1 MKAYTFTW
9 KGDPVMTQDRQTAE
23 EFIRQNKDCCSV
35 IEEIDSRNFFELR
48 FGKKVPMI
56 ELDGGKFYFGNEY
69 RKHYSLMNRVIGGKR
84 YSVKTAEQ
92 VAAVYGSDPDWN
104 EELYRKQT
112 GEYFLYC
119 AGTSKSKYAVQE
131 GNKFFPASVIKPL
144 SMVEAKEWA
153 ADNVGPDKF
162 EEIFGVPDTE
172 KHTTCTFSLSART
185 ISRISSLAAT
195 WSCGKS
201 EVIERVIENYYNI

>member
-1 MKAYTFTW
+1 MKAFTFKW

-23 EFIRQNKDCCSV
+23 EFIRQNRDCTE
-35 IEEIDSRNFFELR
+35 IEEAENIFILR
-48 FGKKVPMI
+48 FGGKVPII
-56 ELDGGKFYFGNEY
+56 EHEDGKFYFGSEY
-69 RKHYSLMNRVIGGKR
+69 KKYYSLMNRVINGRR
-84 YSVKTAEQ
+84 YSIKTAEQ
-92 VAAVYGSDPDWN
+92 VAAVYGQGWN

-119 AGTSKSKYAVQE
+119 AGDSRSKFAVKD
-131 GNKFFPASVIKPL
+131 GNKYFPASTITPMTL
-144 SMVEAKEWA
+144 PEAQEWA
-153 ADNVGPDKF
+153 ANNVGPDKYQ
-162 EEIFGVPDTE
+162 EIFGVPDTE

-201 EVIERVIENYYNI
+201 EVIERIVNDYYDI